1 MGTGPWEPLGP
12 WEGEPRSLM
21 LAPMAGVT
29 DLPFRLLARECGAS
43 LAITEFTNSTAL
55 TREATTSWRR
65 METHP
70 MEDPFIPQIF
80 GGDLDDMVTAA
91 GLLEPQAQII
101 DLNFGCP
108 APKVT
113 RVCAGAALM
122 GHPETLLD
130 IVRAVSERVEIPVTA
145 KMRLGTGQGPDTVL
159 DLVERLPDAGAK
171 RICIHG
177 RTLKQRYAGVANW
190 DTIAEAV
197 ERSSVP
203 VIANGDV
210 VDASSAAACFERT
223 AASGVMIGR
232 GAIGRPQ
239 VFGEIRVGLGWM
251 EEHDLPW
258 VANDPEAWDV
268 AGEIERAFMTRQWC
282 WSRYIELAEATTG
295 LRAKWMQRHAVAFT
309 KGCPAGEPSE
319 PRCTASRTNTRSQH
333 QSRLS
338 LRAKPPNEPQ
348 KEDCHSSMSWASAHA
363 SSVVSPRILRT
374 SRTSSQ

>member
-210 VDASSAAACFERT
+210 VDAASTAACLERT

-258 VANDPEAWDV
+258 VANDPEAWDA

-309 KGCPAGEPSE
+309 KGLPGGRAI
-319 PRCTASRTNTRSQH
+319 RAAMHSQ
-333 QSRLS
+333 
-338 LRAKPPNEPQ
+338 PDE
-348 KEDCHSSMSWASAHA
+348 HA
-363 SSVVSPRILRT
+363 FAASVVDFLKGGIA
-374 SRTSSQ
+374 Q

>member
-1 MGTGPWEPLGP
+1 MSTGPWEPLGP
-12 WEGEPRSLM
+12 WQGEPRSLM

-65 METHP
+65 METHD

-91 GLLEPQAQII
+91 GLLEPQASII

-122 GHPETLLD
+122 GHPDMLLD
-130 IVRAVSERVEIPVTA
+130 IVQAVSDRVEVPVTA

-159 DLVERLPDAGAK
+159 DLVDRLPEAGAQ

-177 RTLKQRYAGVANW
+177 RTLRQRYAGVANW

-197 ERSSVP
+197 QRSTVP
-203 VIANGDV
+203 PAVSLSDFEQRAW
-210 VDASSAAACFERT
+210 SS
-223 AASGVMIGR
+223 
-232 GAIGRPQ
+232 
-239 VFGEIRVGLGWM
+239 
-251 EEHDLPW
+251 
-258 VANDPEAWDV
+258 
-268 AGEIERAFMTRQWC
+268 
-282 WSRYIELAEATTG
+282 
-295 LRAKWMQRHAVAFT
+295 
-309 KGCPAGEPSE
+309 GCREQIDWR
-319 PRCTASRTNTRSQH
+319 PRCGRR
-333 QSRLS
+333 
-338 LRAKPPNEPQ
+338 
-348 KEDCHSSMSWASAHA
+348 
-363 SSVVSPRILRT
+363 
-374 SRTSSQ
+374 